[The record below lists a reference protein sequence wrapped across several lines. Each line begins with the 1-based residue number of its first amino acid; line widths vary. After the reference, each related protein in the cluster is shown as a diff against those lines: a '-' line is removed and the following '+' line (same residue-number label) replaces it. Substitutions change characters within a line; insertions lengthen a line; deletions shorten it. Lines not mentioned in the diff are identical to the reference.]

1 MQTKEKQPTFVI
13 RKLTIG
19 TASVLVGLSFFGLNA
34 KTVHAAEL
42 NNTQKQ
48 TQTAQTQTQA
58 SNAPEQN
65 STQNSN
71 DVVQT
76 NKDNQTQINYQDN
89 SGNTVAPSKNYD
101 VDYQGYY
108 KKASANVT
116 YHDDTTNQDIANRQ
130 VSGYV
135 GEKPNITDQYTQKGY
150 DVVSNNQT
158 RLSQDQNNN
167 NYTVHLKHHIDSDVH
182 SSITATNTIN
192 YVDNSGNKLR
202 DSQQQ
207 SYDFQNR
214 TDTDRVT
221 GAITQ
226 HPMENSHTFKSVTN
240 PVIDG
245 YVTNSAKSIA
255 ATVTTTNK
263 DAQTKIVYNKLGQF
277 IMTDNNNNIIGTQT
291 YQNDDFDASK
301 VLDYAPTIDGWTLQT
316 AFDHV
321 QDPTKNTTLVYIK
334 NVTPINP
341 DNPNNPVQPT
351 TPGNPTTPS
360 QPEQQPG
367 QSDKPNKGDQ
377 GGNGSTEPKNPN
389 NPVQPSNPSKPNSGN
404 QHNSGNI
411 NTPDTPNQPSNP
423 SAPDEPNTPDQ
434 PDQKPGQ
441 PNTPDR
447 PNNPDNPDKPS
458 QPSKPAEPQ
467 TKPGD
472 KVKPDDNKGTHDK
485 TKDDNTKDGTISL
498 IINAVDPDDRILI
511 NAATNK
517 PYTQREDYKL
527 QKGEN
532 DHNFNITF
540 NPVVPGYITKNAEN
554 DDQVVTR
561 KMGAKTLNVV
571 YQKLGQYII
580 KSETGETLHDPITYT
595 NDPTHPD
602 KIIELDSA
610 PIVYGY
616 TLKNGSTL
624 VNDPTKD
631 TTLIYTKVP
640 DSKITLNYY
649 DNTTNTLIT
658 SDTLSGPRNQ
668 PSGAEERASA
678 EIDQL
683 ESQGY
688 KYSDSNMNFEPIFTK
703 QDQTYTLHFTHNIKR
718 SLKETQYTKRIIH
731 FIDKLTGAKMAP
743 DAVQKAEWKKYQ
755 TTDQVTGVTTTEHTW
770 QVNTDESKYQHY
782 GDTVYEAVHVPFFS
796 GWRTDTSTVPEDDL
810 PKKPTGRNANKE
822 VTVYY
827 TQNGHFKIHM
837 IKCVLVYKGPIPS
850 MDRYMFFE
858 DTSHPLN
865 NEELTYK
872 NDKQEWQT
880 FSGDIPVP
888 GEGETDDKDGGKDD
902 PQRMTDGKDITKTHK
917 LNGGK
922 SIAVLVPKKKQYVL
936 HASEYQKHIVP
947 KKIFTSYHTKVV
959 KGNDDQV
966 HEVNGTAYSTGWPFR
981 HHSDSGLYTYV
992 MDKDYASQNMDEY
1005 YRPYSV
1011 NGHKIYKNGDVGAG
1025 GSFGKVINFNPRAYN
1040 PTDYCGYDRP
1050 TNDGS
1055 PALKITQ
1062 IAKDGSWSDP
1072 FKGKDDEI
1080 TSEDKNADFTDG
1092 DSDVPIP
1099 PDNGEEDDDDNTD
1112 ESSVDAAM
1120 QPRVMMARVNANSS
1134 IDENTPIMF
1143 YKVLVNGREVARD
1156 LTQDQIENYQIKVS
1170 SPIIEGYAPDQTNI
1184 VLSYSDPAQRTI
1196 TVKYSKNSETP
1207 STPNKPSKPS
1217 DSDHDNNDNPA
1228 DPSKPDSP
1236 DTPDNPNKGN
1246 TSKPNHDHHNNKGGD
1261 GNTKPDDPNM
1271 PSQPD
1276 NPDHGDSDKPDKPTN
1291 PADLNKTDKPN
1302 KDNQG
1307 DQSDHDNTEPDNPN
1321 NPVQPSNPSK
1331 PNSGDQ
1337 HNSGN
1342 TNTPGA
1348 SDNPVIPVNPTQPD
1362 KPNNSNSNSAIN
1374 KGVPNAPAN
1383 SNTGNWTNPIN
1394 PTVQVNKTNNNSQKS
1409 NTNNNMQNPQNTNII
1424 HQAPAGNTAQ
1434 NTNNINNSSYNNTE
1448 ITGKTINLN
1457 GDSKHVSMQ
1466 NFKHKERDI
1475 EHRIAQMQN
1484 ENAGHINNAQN
1495 SLRKFNAG
1503 IYHDSAINAN
1513 NTVIVPN
1520 NSNNNGNNA
1529 QSASDTDMSAS
1540 SSSNEIVSVITP
1552 SAESTSYSSNNAVLN
1567 SNQAV
1572 QFANSAIINNTTLPQ
1587 TGRENAKLAIP
1598 AIGLA
1603 LVNTIGLISLT
1614 GARRKHA

>member
-19 TASVLVGLSFFGLNA
+19 TASVLVGLSFFGLNT
-34 KTVHAAEL
+34 KTVRAAEL
-42 NNTQKQ
+42 NNAQKQ
-48 TQTAQTQTQA
+48 TQTAQTQDQT
-58 SNAPEQN
+58 SNASDQN
-65 STQNSN
+65 STQSQSSS

-89 SGNTVAPSKNYD
+89 SGRTVAPSKNYD

-108 KKASANVT
+108 KKASANIT
-116 YHDDTTNQDIANRQ
+116 YHDDTTDQDIANRQ

-135 GEKPNITDQYTQKGY
+135 GEKPNITDQYTQQGY

-158 RLSQDQNNN
+158 RLSQDQNSNN
-167 NYTVHLKHHIDSDVH
+167 CTVHLKHHIDSDVH

-192 YVDNSGNKLR
+192 YVDNSGNKLH

-221 GAITQ
+221 GTAIE
-226 HPMENSHTFKSVTN
+226 HAMEDSHTFKSVTN

-245 YVTNSAKSIA
+245 YIANSAESIA
-255 ATVTTTNK
+255 ATVTPTNK
-263 DAQTKIVYNKLGQF
+263 DVQTKVIYNKLGQF

-291 YQNDDFDASK
+291 YQNDDFDATK
-301 VLDYAPTIDGWTLQT
+301 VLNYAPTIDGWTLQT

-321 QDPTKNTTLVYIK
+321 QDPTKNTTLVYVK
-334 NVTPINP
+334 NAAPVNP
-341 DNPNNPVQPT
+341 DNPN
-351 TPGNPTTPS
+351 
-360 QPEQQPG
+360 
-367 QSDKPNKGDQ
+367 KPNKPDKPANPTAPDQ
-377 GGNGSTEPKNPN
+377 PNTPSSPSNPT
-389 NPVQPSNPSKPNSGN
+389 NPAQPSNPS
-404 QHNSGNI
+404 
-411 NTPDTPNQPSNP
+411 TPD
-423 SAPDEPNTPDQ
+423 
-434 PDQKPGQ
+434 Q

-447 PNNPDNPDKPS
+447 PNNPDEPS

-472 KVKPDDNKGTHDK
+472 KVKPDNPDK
-485 TKDDNTKDGTISL
+485 NKDDNTKDNTVSL
-498 IINAVDPDDRILI
+498 IINAVDPDGRILI
-511 NAATNK
+511 NSKTNK

-554 DDQVVTR
+554 DDQVITR
-561 KMGAKTLNVV
+561 KMGTKTLNVV
-571 YQKLGQYII
+571 YQKLGQYVI

-595 NDPTHPD
+595 NDPTHPNE
-602 KIIELDSA
+602 IIELDNA

-624 VNDPTKD
+624 VDDPTKD
-631 TTLIYTKVP
+631 TTLIYAKVP

-649 DNTTNTLIT
+649 DDTANTLIT

-688 KYSDSNMNFEPIFTK
+688 KYSDSNMNFEPVFTK

-743 DAVQKAEWKKYQ
+743 DAVQQAEWKKYQ

-796 GWRTDTSTVPEDDL
+796 GWRTDTSTVPEGDL
-810 PKKPTGRNANKE
+810 PKKPTGHNANKE

-837 IKCVLVYKGPIPS
+837 IKCVLVYKGPIPPL
-850 MDRYMFFE
+850 DRYMFFE
-858 DTSHPLN
+858 DTDNPLN

-902 PQRMTDGKDITKTHK
+902 PQRMTDGKDIRQTHK

-959 KGNDDQV
+959 KGNDGQV

-1040 PTDYCGYDRP
+1040 PADYCGYDRP

-1120 QPRVMMARVNANSS
+1120 QPRVMIARVNANSS

-1143 YKVLVNGREVARD
+1143 YKVLVNGEEVARD
-1156 LTQDQIENYQIKVS
+1156 LTEDQLKAYQIKIS
-1170 SPIIEGYAPDQTNI
+1170 SPIIKGYTPDQNSI
-1184 VLSYSDPAQRTI
+1184 VLNYSDPAKRTI
-1196 TVKYSKNSETP
+1196 TVKYSKDNSEKP
-1207 STPNKPSKPS
+1207 LTPNKPNKGST
-1217 DSDHDNNDNPA
+1217 DTHNNT
-1228 DPSKPDSP
+1228 K
-1236 DTPDNPNKGN
+1236 PDNPN
-1246 TSKPNHDHHNNKGGD
+1246 TP
-1261 GNTKPDDPNM
+1261 T
-1271 PSQPD
+1271 QPD
-1276 NPDHGDSDKPDKPTN
+1276 NPNHGNSDKPDKPTN
-1291 PADLNKTDKPN
+1291 PAKPN
-1302 KDNQG
+1302 NPST
-1307 DQSDHDNTEPDNPN
+1307 SDHDNTDNPSAPNSPNTPVNPNQPNHGNTDKPDRPTNPDNPSNPDHGNTDNSSNPDNPN
-1321 NPVQPSNPSK
+1321 QPNVPDHSNTNKPTNSANPSDSNKGKHDNNNPSNSNKGNNSHASTPSSPAVPVNPGQPDNNSDNSSAITPSVPSNMNNNNWSIPSNP
-1331 PNSGDQ
+1331 
-1337 HNSGN
+1337 N
-1342 TNTPGA
+1342 TTNNANNHG
-1348 SDNPVIPVNPTQPD
+1348 QKD
-1362 KPNNSNSNSAIN
+1362 KQNN
-1374 KGVPNAPAN
+1374 
-1383 SNTGNWTNPIN
+1383 
-1394 PTVQVNKTNNNSQKS
+1394 TVQNA
-1409 NTNNNMQNPQNTNII
+1409 QNTNIT
-1424 HQAPAGNTAQ
+1424 HQAPAGDTAH
-1434 NTNNINNSSYNNTE
+1434 NPNNVNNSIQNSTE
-1448 ITGKTINLN
+1448 KSNSIISSR
-1457 GDSKHVSMQ
+1457 GDTERKSMTD
-1466 NFKHKERDI
+1466 FKREKREI
-1475 EHRIAQMQN
+1475 EQRIAKMQD
-1484 ENAGHINNAQN
+1484 ENTSHNNAAQN
-1495 SLRKFNAG
+1495 SLRRFNAG
-1503 IYHDSAINAN
+1503 IYHDSAISAN
-1513 NTVIVPN
+1513 NTVIMP
-1520 NSNNNGNNA
+1520 
-1529 QSASDTDMSAS
+1529 
-1540 SSSNEIVSVITP
+1540 
-1552 SAESTSYSSNNAVLN
+1552 SNNAN
-1567 SNQAV
+1567 SASAMQNTSNANINASSGFNNDASMTTPNAV
-1572 QFANSAIINNTTLPQ
+1572 QTLYSANNAVVSSNASAQTTSNNTSINNANRANAVLPQ
-1587 TGRENAKLAIP
+1587 TGRENANMAVAAVGLILVSSISL
-1598 AIGLA
+1598 IGL
-1603 LVNTIGLISLT
+1603 S
-1614 GARRKHA
+1614 GARKKQD

>member
-19 TASVLVGLSFFGLNA
+19 TASVLVGLSFFGLNT
-34 KTVHAAEL
+34 KTVRAAEL
-42 NNTQKQ
+42 NNAQKQ
-48 TQTAQTQTQA
+48 TQTAQTQDQT
-58 SNAPEQN
+58 SNASDQN
-65 STQNSN
+65 STQSQSSS

-89 SGNTVAPSKNYD
+89 SGRTVAPSKNYD

-108 KKASANVT
+108 KKASANIT
-116 YHDDTTNQDIANRQ
+116 YHDDTTDQDIANRQ

-135 GEKPNITDQYTQKGY
+135 GEKPNITDQYTQQGY

-158 RLSQDQNNN
+158 RLSQDQNSNN
-167 NYTVHLKHHIDSDVH
+167 CTVHLKHHIDSDVH

-192 YVDNSGNKLR
+192 YVDNSGNKLH

-207 SYDFQNR
+207 SYAFQNR

-221 GAITQ
+221 GAVIE
-226 HPMENSHTFKSVTN
+226 HAMENGHTFKSVTN

-245 YVTNSAKSIA
+245 YIANSAESIA
-255 ATVTTTNK
+255 ATVTPTNK
-263 DAQTKIVYNKLGQF
+263 DVQTKVVYNKLGQF

-291 YQNDDFDASK
+291 YQNDNFDATK
-301 VLDYAPTIDGWTLQT
+301 VLNYAPTIDGWTLQT
-316 AFDHV
+316 VFDHV

-334 NVTPINP
+334 NAAPVNP
-341 DNPNNPVQPT
+341 DNPNKPNEPGKPTNPTAPDQPT
-351 TPGNPTTPS
+351 TPSGPSNPTNPA
-360 QPEQQPG
+360 QP
-367 QSDKPNKGDQ
+367 
-377 GGNGSTEPKNPN
+377 TRPN
-389 NPVQPSNPSKPNSGN
+389 NP
-404 QHNSGNI
+404 
-411 NTPDTPNQPSNP
+411 TTPNQPSNPSSP
-423 SAPDEPNTPDQ
+423 SAPDEPNTPNQ
-434 PDQKPGQ
+434 PDQKPSQ

-472 KVKPDDNKGTHDK
+472 KVKPDNPDK
-485 TKDDNTKDGTISL
+485 NRDDNTKDNTVSL
-498 IINAVDPDDRILI
+498 IINAVDPDGRILI
-511 NAATNK
+511 GSKTNK
-517 PYTQREDYKL
+517 PYTQRENYKL

-554 DDQVVTR
+554 DDQVITR
-561 KMGAKTLNVV
+561 KMGTKTLNVV
-571 YQKLGQYII
+571 YQKLGQYVI

-602 KIIELDSA
+602 EIIELDSA

-616 TLKNGSTL
+616 TLKNGSTS

-631 TTLIYTKVP
+631 TTLIYAKVP

-649 DNTTNTLIT
+649 DDTANTLIT
-658 SDTLSGPRNQ
+658 SDTLNGPRNQ

-688 KYSDSNMNFEPIFTK
+688 KYSDSNMNFEPVFTK

-743 DAVQKAEWKKYQ
+743 DAVQQAEWKKYQ

-796 GWRTDTSTVPEDDL
+796 GWRTDTSTVPEGDL

-837 IKCVLVYKGPIPS
+837 IKCVLVYKGPIPPL
-850 MDRYMFFE
+850 DRYMFFE
-858 DTSHPLN
+858 DTDNPLN

-888 GEGETDDKDGGKDD
+888 GEGETDDKSGGKDD
-902 PQRMTDGKDITKTHK
+902 PQRMTDGKDIRQTHK

-922 SIAVLVPKKKQYVL
+922 AITVLVPKKKQYVL

-947 KKIFTSYHTKVV
+947 KKIFTAYQTKVV
-959 KGNDDQV
+959 KGDDGQV

-1011 NGHKIYKNGDVGAG
+1011 NDHKIYKNGDVGAG
-1025 GSFGKVINFNPRAYN
+1025 GSFGKVINFNPKAYN
-1040 PTDYCGYDRP
+1040 PADYCGYDRP

-1072 FKGKDDEI
+1072 FKDKDDEI

-1112 ESSVDAAM
+1112 ESSVDSAM

-1143 YKVLVNGREVARD
+1143 YKVLVNGKEVARD
-1156 LTQDQIENYQIKVS
+1156 LTEDQLKAYQIKVA
-1170 SPIIEGYAPDQTNI
+1170 SPIIKGYTPDQNSI
-1184 VLSYSDPAQRTI
+1184 VLNYSDPAKRTI
-1196 TVKYSKNSETP
+1196 TVKYNKDNSEKP
-1207 STPNKPSKPS
+1207 LTPNQ
-1217 DSDHDNNDNPA
+1217 
-1228 DPSKPDSP
+1228 
-1236 DTPDNPNKGN
+1236 PNKGN
-1246 TSKPNHDHHNNKGGD
+1246 TGTHN
-1261 GNTKPDDPNM
+1261 NTKPDNPNM
-1271 PSQPD
+1271 PTQPD
-1276 NPDHGDSDKPDKPTN
+1276 NPNRGNSDKPDKPTN
-1291 PADLNKTDKPN
+1291 PAKPNNPSTSDHGNTDKPTNSTDPNTSDKPN
-1302 KDNQG
+1302 KGNHNQSNHG
-1307 DQSDHDNTEPDNPN
+1307 NTKPDNPN

-1331 PNSGDQ
+1331 PNSGD
-1337 HNSGN
+1337 HYNNDN
-1342 TNTPGA
+1342 TNTP
-1348 SDNPVIPVNPTQPD
+1348 DTPNNPAATVNPIQPD
-1362 KPNNSNSNSAIN
+1362 KPNSSNSNSAIN

-1383 SNTGNWTNPIN
+1383 SNTSNNTNNWTNQIN
-1394 PTVQVNKTNNNSQKS
+1394 PTVPANKTNNNSQSS
-1409 NTNNNMQNPQNTNII
+1409 NANNNMQNQQNTNII
-1424 HQAPAGNTAQ
+1424 HQAPAGSTAY
-1434 NTNNINNSSYNNTE
+1434 NPNNANNNIQNSTE
-1448 ITGKTINLN
+1448 KSNSAINLR
-1457 GDSKHVSMQ
+1457 GDTEHKSMLE
-1466 NFKHKERDI
+1466 FKREKREI
-1475 EHRIAQMQN
+1475 EQRIAEMQD
-1484 ENAGHINNAQN
+1484 ENTSHNNAAQN
-1495 SLRKFNAG
+1495 SLRRFNAG
-1503 IYHDSAINAN
+1503 IYHDSAIGAN
-1513 NTVIVPN
+1513 NTVIMPSDN
-1520 NSNNNGNNA
+1520 ANSAGAMQNTSNA
-1529 QSASDTDMSAS
+1529 NINAS
-1540 SSSNEIVSVITP
+1540 SGFNNEASMTTP
-1552 SAESTSYSSNNAVLN
+1552 NAVQMPYSANNAVVSSNASAQTTSSN
-1567 SNQAV
+1567 S
-1572 QFANSAIINNTTLPQ
+1572 SINNANRANAVLPQ
-1587 TGRENAKLAIP
+1587 TGRENANMAVAAVGLILVNSISL
-1598 AIGLA
+1598 IGL
-1603 LVNTIGLISLT
+1603 TET
-1614 GARRKHA
+1614 RRKRN

>member
-34 KTVHAAEL
+34 RAAHAAEL
-42 NNTQKQ
+42 NNAQKQ
-48 TQTAQTQTQA
+48 TQTAQTQDQT
-58 SNAPEQN
+58 SNASDQN
-65 STQNSN
+65 SAQSSS

-76 NKDNQTQINYQDN
+76 NKDSQTQINYQDN
-89 SGNTVAPSKNYD
+89 SGSTIAPSKNYD
-101 VDYQGYY
+101 VDYQSYY
-108 KKASANVT
+108 KKANANVT

-158 RLSQDQNNN
+158 RLSQDQNSNN
-167 NYTVHLKHHIDSDVH
+167 CTVHLKHHIDSDVH

-192 YVDNSGNKLR
+192 YVDNSGNKLH

-221 GAITQ
+221 GTAVE
-226 HPMENSHTFKSVTN
+226 HAMEDSHTFKSVTN

-245 YVTNSAKSIA
+245 YITKSAESIA
-255 ATVTTTNK
+255 KTVTPTNK
-263 DAQTKIVYNKLGQF
+263 DVQTTVVYSKLGQF
-277 IMTDNNNNIIGTQT
+277 IMTDNNNNTIGTQT
-291 YQNDDFDASK
+291 YQNDDFDATK
-301 VLDYAPTIDGWTLQT
+301 VLNYTPIINGWTLQT
-316 AFDHV
+316 AFDYV
-321 QDPTKNTTLVYIK
+321 QDPTKNTTLVYVK
-334 NVTPINP
+334 NAAPVNPDNPNKPNKPTNPTAPDQPTTPSGPSNPTNPAQPTTPDSPTTPNQPSNSSNPSTPDQPNIPDKPTNPAKPNKGNQSDYDNTKP
-341 DNPNNPVQPT
+341 DNPNNPA
-351 TPGNPTTPS
+351 
-360 QPEQQPG
+360 
-367 QSDKPNKGDQ
+367 
-377 GGNGSTEPKNPN
+377 
-389 NPVQPSNPSKPNSGN
+389 QPSNPSNS
-404 QHNSGNI
+404 SK
-411 NTPDTPNQPSNP
+411 
-423 SAPDEPNTPDQ
+423 PDQ
-434 PDQKPGQ
+434 P
-441 PNTPDR
+441 NT

-458 QPSKPAEPQ
+458 QPSKPAGPQ

-472 KVKPDDNKGTHDK
+472 KVKPDKPDNPDK
-485 TKDDNTKDGTISL
+485 NKDDNTKDGTVSL
-498 IINAVDPDDRILI
+498 IINAVDPDGRILI
-511 NAATNK
+511 NSETNK

-554 DDQVVTR
+554 DDQVITR
-561 KMGAKTLNVV
+561 KMGTKTLNVV

-595 NDPTHPD
+595 NDLTRPNE
-602 KIIELDSA
+602 IIELDSA

-616 TLKNGSTL
+616 ILKNGSTL

-631 TTLIYTKVP
+631 TALIYAKVP
-640 DSKITLNYY
+640 DSKVTLNYY
-649 DNTTNTLIT
+649 DDTANTLIT

-688 KYSDSNMNFEPIFTK
+688 KYSDSNMNFEPVFTK

-743 DAVQKAEWKKYQ
+743 DAVQQAEWKKYQ

-796 GWRTDTSTVPEDDL
+796 GWRTDTSTVPEGDL

-888 GEGETDDKDGGKDD
+888 GEGETDDKSGGKDD
-902 PQRMTDGKDITKTHK
+902 PQRMTDGKDIRQTHK

-922 SIAVLVPKKKQYVL
+922 AITVLVPKKKQYVL

-959 KGNDDQV
+959 KGNDGQV

-1040 PTDYCGYDRP
+1040 PADYCGYDRP

-1112 ESSVDAAM
+1112 ESSVDAAA
-1120 QPRVMMARVNANSS
+1120 QPRIMMARVNANSS

-1143 YKVLVNGREVARD
+1143 YKVLVNGKEVARD
-1156 LTQDQIENYQIKVS
+1156 LTEDQLKAYQIKIS
-1170 SPIIEGYAPDQTNI
+1170 SPIIKGYTSDQNSI
-1184 VLSYSDPAQRTI
+1184 VLNYSDPAKRTI
-1196 TVKYSKNSETP
+1196 TVKYSKDNSEKP
-1207 STPNKPSKPS
+1207 LTPNK
-1217 DSDHDNNDNPA
+1217 
-1228 DPSKPDSP
+1228 
-1236 DTPDNPNKGN
+1236 PNKGN
-1246 TSKPNHDHHNNKGGD
+1246 TGTHN
-1261 GNTKPDDPNM
+1261 NTKPDNPNT
-1271 PSQPD
+1271 PTQPD
-1276 NPDHGDSDKPDKPTN
+1276 NPNHGNSDKPDKPTN
-1291 PADLNKTDKPN
+1291 PTKPN
-1302 KDNQG
+1302 NPST
-1307 DQSDHDNTEPDNPN
+1307 SDHGNNDNPSTPDNPSNPDHGNTDNSSNPDNPN
-1321 NPVQPSNPSK
+1321 QPNVPDHGNTNKPTNPDNPSNSNKGKHDNNPSDSNKDNNSHTSTPSSPAVPVNPSQPNNTHNNSDNSSAITPSVPSNMNNNNNWSIPSNP
-1331 PNSGDQ
+1331 NL
-1337 HNSGN
+1337 
-1342 TNTPGA
+1342 TNNA
-1348 SDNPVIPVNPTQPD
+1348 
-1362 KPNNSNSNSAIN
+1362 NNRGQ
-1374 KGVPNAPAN
+1374 KGKQNN
-1383 SNTGNWTNPIN
+1383 
-1394 PTVQVNKTNNNSQKS
+1394 TVQ
-1409 NTNNNMQNPQNTNII
+1409 NTQNTNVT
-1424 HQAPAGNTAQ
+1424 HQAPASDTAH
-1434 NTNNINNSSYNNTE
+1434 NTNNVNNSIQNNTE
-1448 ITGKTINLN
+1448 KSNSIISSH
-1457 GDSKHVSMQ
+1457 GDVEHKSMLD
-1466 NFKHKERDI
+1466 FKREKREI
-1475 EHRIAQMQN
+1475 EQHIAEMQD
-1484 ENAGHINNAQN
+1484 ENISHDNAAQN
-1495 SLRKFNAG
+1495 SLRRFNAG
-1503 IYHDSAINAN
+1503 IYHDSAISAN
-1513 NTVIVPN
+1513 NTVIMP
-1520 NSNNNGNNA
+1520 SNNAN
-1529 QSASDTDMSAS
+1529 SASAMQNTSNANINAS
-1540 SSSNEIVSVITP
+1540 SGFNNEASMATP
-1552 SAESTSYSSNNAVLN
+1552 NAVQTSYSANNAVLSGN
-1567 SNQAV
+1567 
-1572 QFANSAIINNTTLPQ
+1572 NSAQTISSTNTSINNANRANAVLPQ
-1587 TGRENAKLAIP
+1587 TGRENANMAV
-1598 AIGLA
+1598 AAVGLA
-1603 LVNTIGLISLT
+1603 LASSIGLIGLM
-1614 GARRKHA
+1614 GARKKQD

>member
-34 KTVHAAEL
+34 KTAHASEL
-42 NNTQKQ
+42 NNAQKQ
-48 TQTAQTQTQA
+48 TQTAQMQTQA
-58 SNAPEQN
+58 SNTPDQN
-65 STQNSN
+65 STQSSN

-167 NYTVHLKHHIDSDVH
+167 NYTVHLKHHIDSNVH

-192 YVDNSGNKLR
+192 YVDNSGNKLH

-226 HPMENSHTFKSVTN
+226 HPMENSHTFESVTN

-255 ATVTTTNK
+255 ATVTPTNK
-263 DAQTKIVYNKLGQF
+263 DAQTKVVYNKLGQF

-341 DNPNNPVQPT
+341 DNPNNPSQPDKPANPKTPDQPTKPSGPSNPTNPAQPT

-367 QSDKPNKGDQ
+367 QPDKPNKGDQ
-377 GGNGSTEPKNPN
+377 GNTEPTNPADPNKPDKPNKGDQGDHGNTEPNNPN
-389 NPVQPSNPSKPNSGN
+389 NPMQPSNPSKP
-404 QHNSGNI
+404 
-411 NTPDTPNQPSNP
+411 T
-423 SAPDEPNTPDQ
+423 
-434 PDQKPGQ
+434 
-441 PNTPDR
+441 
-447 PNNPDNPDKPS
+447 
-458 QPSKPAEPQ
+458 EPQ

-472 KVKPDDNKGTHDK
+472 KVKPDDNKDDHDK
-485 TKDDNTKDGTISL
+485 TKDDNTKDDTVSL
-498 IINAVDPDDRILI
+498 IINAIDPYGRILI
-511 NAATNK
+511 NATTNK

-561 KMGAKTLNVV
+561 KMGTKTLNVV
-571 YQKLGQYII
+571 YQKLGQYVI

-595 NDPTHPD
+595 NNPTHPD
-602 KIIELDSA
+602 EIIELDSA

-631 TTLIYTKVP
+631 TTLIYAKVP

-649 DNTTNTLIT
+649 DDTANTLIT

-703 QDQTYTLHFTHNIKR
+703 QDQTYTLHFTHNITR
-718 SLKETQYTKRIIH
+718 SLKETQYTKRVIH

-796 GWRTDTSTVPEDDL
+796 GWRTDTSTVPEGDL

-822 VTVYY
+822 ITVYY

-850 MDRYMFFE
+850 MDRYMFVE

-888 GEGETDDKDGGKDD
+888 GEGETDDKSGGKDD

-947 KKIFTSYHTKVV
+947 KKIFTAYHTKVV
-959 KGNDDQV
+959 KGKDGQV
-966 HEVNGTAYSTGWPFR
+966 YEVNGTAYSTGWPFR
-981 HHSDSGLYTYV
+981 HHSESGLSTYN

-1025 GSFGKVINFNPRAYN
+1025 GSFGKIINFNPSAYN
-1040 PTDYCGYDRP
+1040 PADYCGYDRP

-1156 LTQDQIENYQIKVS
+1156 LTEDQIKDYQIKVS
-1170 SPIIEGYAPDQTNI
+1170 SPIIEGYTPDQTNI

-1196 TVKYSKNSETP
+1196 MVKYSKNGETP

-1228 DPSKPDSP
+1228 NPSKPNNP
-1236 DTPDNPNKGN
+1236 DTPDNPTNPTN
-1246 TSKPNHDHHNNKGGD
+1246 PN
-1261 GNTKPDDPNM
+1261 
-1271 PSQPD
+1271 
-1276 NPDHGDSDKPDKPTN
+1276 KPDKP
-1291 PADLNKTDKPN
+1291 NKGN
-1302 KDNQG
+1302 QDNHG
-1307 DQSDHDNTEPDNPN
+1307 DHGNTKPDNPN
-1321 NPVQPSNPSK
+1321 NPMQPANPSK

-1337 HNSGN
+1337 HNDGT

-1348 SDNPVIPVNPTQPD
+1348 PNNPAIPVNPTQPD
-1362 KPNNSNSNSAIN
+1362 KPNNSNSSSAIN
-1374 KGVPNAPAN
+1374 KGVPNTPSN
-1383 SNTGNWTNPIN
+1383 SSTGNWTNPIN
-1394 PTVQVNKTNNNSQKS
+1394 PTVTPNKTNNNSQKS
-1409 NTNNNMQNPQNTNII
+1409 NANNSMQNPQNTNII
-1424 HQAPAGNTAQ
+1424 HQVPAGSTTHNP
-1434 NTNNINNSSYNNTE
+1434 NNINGSSYNNAE
-1448 ITGKTINLN
+1448 ITGKTSNLN
-1457 GDSKHVSMQ
+1457 DDTKRVSMP
-1466 NFKHKERDI
+1466 NFKHKKRDI
-1475 EHRIAQMQN
+1475 ERRIARMQN
-1484 ENAGHINNAQN
+1484 EDAERTNNAQN

-1503 IYHDSAINAN
+1503 IYHDSAIDAN

-1520 NSNNNGNNA
+1520 NNDSNGNNA

-1540 SSSNEIVSVITP
+1540 SSLKETVSVIAP

-1567 SNQAV
+1567 SNQAAQSV
-1572 QFANSAIINNTTLPQ
+1572 DNTGANNSTLPQ
-1587 TGRENAKLAIP
+1587 TGRENAKMAIP

-1603 LVNTIGLISLT
+1603 LVNTISLISLAGT
-1614 GARRKHA
+1614 RRKHA